1 MLQLIPN
8 PMDYSTFYKNYIFH
22 YWEDDKG
29 LRVGQFFMN
38 ELAEYNFELYKSIP
52 PELDCFYDDTLFCYC
67 SDWVSEN
74 WKDTINTTK
83 TTEEPEMPI
92 IKESRQTGRTGT
104 TTDKLLEKDFNEQIT
119 EIEEPE
125 MPITKPEFYDNL
137 TPGDKTRYNVAEEE
151 VSNQWSLAL
160 ARLID
165 EIGEDA
171 PSYSEWDAMRTSP
184 EKLVEYL
191 RELMKYREQLVADE
205 ELERCIEW
213 VSIELNCTD
222 QEHLVPYLR
231 EYRRPKPTLKSQALK
246 DFETVR
252 KYREQLVADEELE
265 ACCAVMEMNE
275 GRVSGNVLRAIRRPK
290 PTLKSQALK
299 DFETVRKHSDLLPE
313 ILDTIENALKSLPDT

>member
-1 MLQLIPN
+1 MINNL
-8 PMDYSTFYKNYIFH
+8 TK
-22 YWEDDKG
+22 
-29 LRVGQFFMN
+29 
-38 ELAEYNFELYKSIP
+38 ELAESLIVIRNFADIGEIPAATYMVRADAVLDRYIDALRTPEPVITRVEVITDTREYVHWNPYNKITTSLQ
-52 PELDCFYDDTLFCYC
+52 DDGKTLKVFVNKVKE
-67 SDWVSEN
+67 DI
-74 WKDTINTTK
+74 D
-83 TTEEPEMPI
+83 I

-104 TTDKLLEKDFNEQIT
+104 TTDKLLEKAFNEQIT

-137 TPGDKTRYNVAEEE
+137 TPGDKTMYNVAEEE

-165 EIGEDA
+165 EIGEEA

-252 KYREQLVADEELE
+252 K
-265 ACCAVMEMNE
+265 
-275 GRVSGNVLRAIRRPK
+275 
-290 PTLKSQALK
+290 
-299 DFETVRKHSDLLPE
+299 HSDLLPE
-313 ILDTIENALKSLPDT
+313 ILDTIENALKSLPE